1 MTNQIDDTTTTINTT
16 NTELEQRLAA
26 SLDHKVH
33 GWAGS
38 LHSELTSQIIGAAI
52 EVHKHVGPGQ
62 LEALYQRALACEL
75 RRRGL
80 AFRAQAP
87 IPMLYK
93 GEPIGDYF
101 ADLVIE
107 GKVIVELKAVDALR
121 PVHTAQILAYLRGA
135 KLELGL
141 LINFNMPTLKQ
152 GVRRLILARRS

>member
-1 MTNQIDDTTTTINTT
+1 MTNDIENT
-16 NTELEQRLAA
+16 NDIEQRLAA
-26 SLDHKVH
+26 SLDNNNKRH

-38 LHSELTSQIIGAAI
+38 LHSELTSRIIGAAI

-75 RRRGL
+75 RRCGI

-93 GEPIGDYF
+93 GEAIGDYF
-101 ADLVIE
+101 ADFVVEEKL
-107 GKVIVELKAVDALR
+107 IVELKAVDALR
-121 PVHTAQILAYLRGA
+121 PVHTAQVLSYLRGA

-141 LINFNMPTLKQ
+141 LINFNVPVLKY
-152 GVRRLILARRS
+152 GLRRLILARRS